1 MATLVPEVF
10 REIILSVTES
20 GGGGGGGEGEGG
32 ALKRRK
38 IPRKI
43 YGTRVPA

>member
-1 MATLVPEVF
+1 MATLVPEAF

-20 GGGGGGGEGEGG
+20 GGGGGGGG